1 MPSTPFPGGDL
12 EVAVLRAVW
21 DLGHASA
28 REIHDR
34 VGAPAG
40 LVYTTVA
47 KVLDRLHA
55 KRLIARKRSGKAF
68 VYRPRADREAVER
81 ARAESSLQ
89 SLLGSEPRPAIA
101 TLVAA
106 VEAIDP
112 ELLDELERAVARRR
126 KDRDGS

>member
-1 MPSTPFPGGDL
+1 MPSALPGGEL
-12 EVAVLRAVW
+12 EIAVLRALW
-21 DLGHASA
+21 DLGHAST
-28 REIHDR
+28 RELHER

-55 KRLIARKRSGKAF
+55 KRLVARRKQGKAF
-68 VYRPRADREAVER
+68 VYRPRAKRADVER
-81 ARAESSLQ
+81 ARAETTLNSIF
-89 SLLGSEPRPAIA
+89 GSEPRPAIA
-101 TLVAA
+101 TLVEA

-112 ELLDELERAVARRR
+112 ELLEELARAVARRR